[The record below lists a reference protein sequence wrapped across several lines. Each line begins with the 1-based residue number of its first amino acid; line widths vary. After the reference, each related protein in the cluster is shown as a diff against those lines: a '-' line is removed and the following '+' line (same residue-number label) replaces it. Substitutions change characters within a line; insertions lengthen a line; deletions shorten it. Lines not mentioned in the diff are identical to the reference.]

1 MPIVIDQMDIQPAA
15 SSAGS
20 AGTGNAGSSGG
31 AGAAPNEQQKESEV
45 FCALTKHR
53 ERHARL
59 RSH

>member
-15 SSAGS
+15 SSGS
-20 AGTGNAGSSGG
+20 ASTGSAGSSGG

-45 FCALTKHR
+45 FCALIKHR